1 MTLSAKIHI
10 QTDSIPYTVYRRMP
24 PVLTELFPGDRD
36 WVNFCDSLDRRL
48 RPYDE
53 IKDRWKSLSYAFLC
67 CTLCLI
73 VGIVLRFVL
82 VENEDTRFYVTCAL
96 FGSTFLVYS
105 AYFFLM
111 QALVVKPRQ
120 DLRGD
125 LMDFCDDL
133 SKKFEP
139 VMFQFE
145 VSGRWCTIFMDSD
158 FSALIHVTS
167 TDPMV
172 ARTT

>member
-1 MTLSAKIHI
+1 M
-10 QTDSIPYTVYRRMP
+10 
-24 PVLTELFPGDRD
+24 LTELFPGDRD

-105 AYFFLM
+105 VYFFLM